1 MNYIDVIENTYNK
14 VITSVKTKVNL
25 LVIYSIHFMLFANYI
40 ILIDISLNRINS
52 KLDLLR

>member
-52 KLDLLR
+52 KLELLR